1 MNVHFWWYEARG
13 SGISS
18 WFFGATPVMTG
29 LILSSEATLTPR
41 PNRQL
46 DLHRYQ
52 GALSVSMLALHIS
65 VLEAQS
71 FQPLGDPHPVRI
83 GRRPSTRT
91 CASRDRGDD
100 RSQPRSVELSPHG
113 RTARPPQRGPPPTS
127 RPDRSSGLQ
136 RCRVV
141 RVLLVEDDDGIAL
154 PLEAGLAHHGYEVTR
169 VSRGA
174 DVHAALPADIVLLD
188 LGLPDMDGL
197 DVCRSLRQVDQKLPI
212 IVISARGSEIDR
224 VVGLELGADDY
235 LAKPFGMREL
245 IARIRA
251 VMRRAEPA
259 STAPVEGEGADATDD
274 DSGAHDTRVR
284 SVGALT
290 IDLRTHRATLD
301 SHELSL
307 TTKEFGVLA
316 MLSADPGAVVTRS
329 DLIEQVW
336 DEHWYGP
343 TKTLDVHVA
352 QLRKKLGNPA
362 WVENVRSIGY
372 RLVDPTET
380 SA

>member
-1 MNVHFWWYEARG
+1 M
-13 SGISS
+13 
-18 WFFGATPVMTG
+18 
-29 LILSSEATLTPR
+29 
-41 PNRQL
+41 
-46 DLHRYQ
+46 
-52 GALSVSMLALHIS
+52 
-65 VLEAQS
+65 
-71 FQPLGDPHPVRI
+71 
-83 GRRPSTRT
+83 
-91 CASRDRGDD
+91 
-100 RSQPRSVELSPHG
+100 
-113 RTARPPQRGPPPTS
+113 
-127 RPDRSSGLQ
+127 
-136 RCRVV
+136 

-169 VSRGA
+169 VFRGA
-174 DVHAALPADIVLLD
+174 DVHAALPVDIVLLD

-197 DVCRSLRQVDQKLPI
+197 DVCKSLRQVDEKLPI

-251 VMRRAEPA
+251 VMRRAEPVSKA
-259 STAPVEGEGADATDD
+259 AGEAEGSDAADG
-274 DSGAHDTRVR
+274 DSGVPDARVR
-284 SVGALT
+284 EVGALT
-290 IDLRTHRATLD
+290 IDLRTHRTMLD
-301 SHELSL
+301 GQELSL

-362 WVENVRSIGY
+362 WIENVRSIGY
-372 RLVDPTET
+372 RLVDPAET

>member
-1 MNVHFWWYEARG
+1 M
-13 SGISS
+13 
-18 WFFGATPVMTG
+18 
-29 LILSSEATLTPR
+29 
-41 PNRQL
+41 
-46 DLHRYQ
+46 
-52 GALSVSMLALHIS
+52 
-65 VLEAQS
+65 
-71 FQPLGDPHPVRI
+71 
-83 GRRPSTRT
+83 
-91 CASRDRGDD
+91 
-100 RSQPRSVELSPHG
+100 
-113 RTARPPQRGPPPTS
+113 
-127 RPDRSSGLQ
+127 
-136 RCRVV
+136 

-154 PLEAGLAHHGYEVTR
+154 PLEAGLAHHGYEVRR

-174 DVHAALPADIVLLD
+174 DVHAALPVDIVLLD

-197 DVCRSLRQVDQKLPI
+197 DVCRSLRQVDEKLPI

-235 LAKPFGMREL
+235 LSKPFGMREL

-259 STAPVEGEGADATDD
+259 STAAVEAEGADATDD
-274 DSGAHDTRVR
+274 DSSAHDARVH

-290 IDLRTHRATLD
+290 IDLRTHRVMLD

-372 RLVDPTET
+372 RLVDPAET

>member
-1 MNVHFWWYEARG
+1 M
-13 SGISS
+13 
-18 WFFGATPVMTG
+18 
-29 LILSSEATLTPR
+29 
-41 PNRQL
+41 
-46 DLHRYQ
+46 
-52 GALSVSMLALHIS
+52 
-65 VLEAQS
+65 
-71 FQPLGDPHPVRI
+71 
-83 GRRPSTRT
+83 
-91 CASRDRGDD
+91 
-100 RSQPRSVELSPHG
+100 
-113 RTARPPQRGPPPTS
+113 
-127 RPDRSSGLQ
+127 
-136 RCRVV
+136 

-174 DVHAALPADIVLLD
+174 DVQAAIPADIVLLD

-197 DVCRSLRQVDQKLPI
+197 DVCRSIRQVDGKLPI
-212 IVISARGSEIDR
+212 IIISARGSEIDR

-259 STAPVEGEGADATDD
+259 SRPLDAGTADVTDGESSTHNARP
-274 DSGAHDTRVR
+274 RV
-284 SVGALT
+284 VGALT
-290 IDLRTHRATLD
+290 IDLRTHRVTLD
-301 SHELSL
+301 GQELSL
-307 TTKEFGVLA
+307 TTKEFGVLS

-362 WVENVRSIGY
+362 WIENVRSIGY
-372 RLVDPTET
+372 RLVDPAGS

>member
-1 MNVHFWWYEARG
+1 MK
-13 SGISS
+13 
-18 WFFGATPVMTG
+18 
-29 LILSSEATLTPR
+29 
-41 PNRQL
+41 
-46 DLHRYQ
+46 
-52 GALSVSMLALHIS
+52 
-65 VLEAQS
+65 
-71 FQPLGDPHPVRI
+71 
-83 GRRPSTRT
+83 
-91 CASRDRGDD
+91 
-100 RSQPRSVELSPHG
+100 
-113 RTARPPQRGPPPTS
+113 
-127 RPDRSSGLQ
+127 
-136 RCRVV
+136 
-141 RVLLVEDDDGIAL
+141 VLLVEDDDGIAL

-174 DVHAALPADIVLLD
+174 DVYAALPADIVLLD

-197 DVCRSLRQVDQKLPI
+197 DVCRSLRQVDGKLPI

-251 VMRRAEPA
+251 VMRRAEPSSA
-259 STAPVEGEGADATDD
+259 VPAELEAADMADR
-274 DSGAHDTRVR
+274 DTGVAADGLFVSPGNRVR
-284 SVGALT
+284 SVGTLT
-290 IDLRTHRATLD
+290 IDLRTHRVSLGTE
-301 SHELSL
+301 ELSL

-329 DLIEQVW
+329 DLIEHVW

-362 WVENVRSIGY
+362 WIENVRSIGY
-372 RLVDPTET
+372 RLVDPAAA
-380 SA
+380 SP

>member
-1 MNVHFWWYEARG
+1 M
-13 SGISS
+13 
-18 WFFGATPVMTG
+18 
-29 LILSSEATLTPR
+29 
-41 PNRQL
+41 
-46 DLHRYQ
+46 
-52 GALSVSMLALHIS
+52 
-65 VLEAQS
+65 
-71 FQPLGDPHPVRI
+71 
-83 GRRPSTRT
+83 
-91 CASRDRGDD
+91 
-100 RSQPRSVELSPHG
+100 
-113 RTARPPQRGPPPTS
+113 
-127 RPDRSSGLQ
+127 
-136 RCRVV
+136 
-141 RVLLVEDDDGIAL
+141 RVLLVEDDDGIAV
-154 PLEAGLAHHGYEVTR
+154 PLEAGLAHHGYQVTR

-174 DVHAALPADIVLLD
+174 DVHAALPVDIVLLD

-197 DVCRSLRQVDQKLPI
+197 DVCRLLRQIDEKLPI

-251 VMRRAEPA
+251 VMRRSEPA
-259 STAPVEGEGADATDD
+259 STAPVEAEGADAADG
-274 DSGAHDTRVR
+274 DSGAHDSRVR
-284 SVGALT
+284 AVGELT
-290 IDLRTHRATLD
+290 IDLRTHRVTLD

-307 TTKEFGVLA
+307 TTKEFGLLA

-362 WVENVRSIGY
+362 WIENVRSIGY
-372 RLVDPTET
+372 RMVDPARTPV
-380 SA
+380 

>member
-1 MNVHFWWYEARG
+1 M
-13 SGISS
+13 
-18 WFFGATPVMTG
+18 
-29 LILSSEATLTPR
+29 
-41 PNRQL
+41 
-46 DLHRYQ
+46 
-52 GALSVSMLALHIS
+52 
-65 VLEAQS
+65 
-71 FQPLGDPHPVRI
+71 
-83 GRRPSTRT
+83 
-91 CASRDRGDD
+91 
-100 RSQPRSVELSPHG
+100 
-113 RTARPPQRGPPPTS
+113 
-127 RPDRSSGLQ
+127 
-136 RCRVV
+136 

-174 DVHAALPADIVLLD
+174 DVHAALPVDIVLLD

-197 DVCRSLRQVDQKLPI
+197 DVCRSLRQIDEKLPI

-251 VMRRAEPA
+251 VMRRAEPV
-259 STAPVEGEGADATDD
+259 STTPVEAEGADAADSE
-274 DSGAHDTRVR
+274 SGAHDSRVR
-284 SVGALT
+284 AVGALT
-290 IDLRTHRATLD
+290 IDLRTHRVMLD
-301 SHELSL
+301 SEELSL

-352 QLRKKLGNPA
+352 QLRKKLGSPA
-362 WVENVRSIGY
+362 WIENVRSIGY
-372 RLVDPTET
+372 RLVDPGAT

>member
-1 MNVHFWWYEARG
+1 M
-13 SGISS
+13 
-18 WFFGATPVMTG
+18 
-29 LILSSEATLTPR
+29 
-41 PNRQL
+41 
-46 DLHRYQ
+46 
-52 GALSVSMLALHIS
+52 
-65 VLEAQS
+65 
-71 FQPLGDPHPVRI
+71 
-83 GRRPSTRT
+83 
-91 CASRDRGDD
+91 
-100 RSQPRSVELSPHG
+100 
-113 RTARPPQRGPPPTS
+113 
-127 RPDRSSGLQ
+127 
-136 RCRVV
+136 

-174 DVHAALPADIVLLD
+174 DVRAALPVDIVLLD

-251 VMRRAEPA
+251 VMRRSEPA
-259 STAPVEGEGADATDD
+259 STSTVEAEVTDD
-274 DSGAHDTRVR
+274 SDSGASGTRAR
-284 SVGALT
+284 KVGALT
-290 IDLRTHRATLD
+290 IDLRTHRVTLNG
-301 SHELSL
+301 HELSL

-362 WVENVRSIGY
+362 WVENVRSIGF
-372 RLVDPTET
+372 RLVDPAET
-380 SA
+380 SP

>member
-1 MNVHFWWYEARG
+1 M
-13 SGISS
+13 
-18 WFFGATPVMTG
+18 
-29 LILSSEATLTPR
+29 
-41 PNRQL
+41 
-46 DLHRYQ
+46 
-52 GALSVSMLALHIS
+52 
-65 VLEAQS
+65 
-71 FQPLGDPHPVRI
+71 
-83 GRRPSTRT
+83 
-91 CASRDRGDD
+91 
-100 RSQPRSVELSPHG
+100 
-113 RTARPPQRGPPPTS
+113 
-127 RPDRSSGLQ
+127 
-136 RCRVV
+136 

-174 DVHAALPADIVLLD
+174 DVHGALPADIVLLD

-197 DVCRSLRQVDQKLPI
+197 DVCRSLRQVDGKLPI

-259 STAPVEGEGADATDD
+259 STPVEMETAEAGDV
-274 DSGAHDTRVR
+274 DSAAQDTRVR
-284 SVGALT
+284 VVGTLT
-290 IDLRTHRATLD
+290 IDLRTHRVTLD
-301 SHELSL
+301 SQELSL

-362 WVENVRSIGY
+362 WIENVRSIGY
-372 RLVDPTET
+372 RLVDPAGT
-380 SA
+380 SP

>member
-1 MNVHFWWYEARG
+1 M
-13 SGISS
+13 
-18 WFFGATPVMTG
+18 
-29 LILSSEATLTPR
+29 
-41 PNRQL
+41 
-46 DLHRYQ
+46 
-52 GALSVSMLALHIS
+52 
-65 VLEAQS
+65 
-71 FQPLGDPHPVRI
+71 
-83 GRRPSTRT
+83 
-91 CASRDRGDD
+91 
-100 RSQPRSVELSPHG
+100 
-113 RTARPPQRGPPPTS
+113 
-127 RPDRSSGLQ
+127 
-136 RCRVV
+136 

-197 DVCRSLRQVDQKLPI
+197 DVCRSLRQVDDKLPI

-259 STAPVEGEGADATDD
+259 STVPVETDAVGAADD
-274 DSGAHDTRVR
+274 GDSGTAYTRVR
-284 SVGALT
+284 AVGALT
-290 IDLRTHRATLD
+290 IDLRTHRVTLD
-301 SHELSL
+301 GLELSL

-362 WVENVRSIGY
+362 WIENVRSIGY
-372 RLVDPTET
+372 RLVDPAKTPV
-380 SA
+380 

>member
-1 MNVHFWWYEARG
+1 MK
-13 SGISS
+13 
-18 WFFGATPVMTG
+18 
-29 LILSSEATLTPR
+29 
-41 PNRQL
+41 
-46 DLHRYQ
+46 
-52 GALSVSMLALHIS
+52 
-65 VLEAQS
+65 
-71 FQPLGDPHPVRI
+71 
-83 GRRPSTRT
+83 
-91 CASRDRGDD
+91 
-100 RSQPRSVELSPHG
+100 
-113 RTARPPQRGPPPTS
+113 
-127 RPDRSSGLQ
+127 
-136 RCRVV
+136 
-141 RVLLVEDDDGIAL
+141 VLLVEDDDGIAL

-174 DVHAALPADIVLLD
+174 DVHAALPVDIVLLD

-197 DVCRSLRQVDQKLPI
+197 DVCRSLRQFDEKLPI

-251 VMRRAEPA
+251 VMRRADPVS
-259 STAPVEGEGADATDD
+259 STPMEAEGVDAANGDVAPQ
-274 DSGAHDTRVR
+274 DTRVR
-284 SVGALT
+284 AIGALT
-290 IDLRTHRATLD
+290 IDLRTHRVTLE
-301 SHELSL
+301 SQELSL

-362 WVENVRSIGY
+362 WIENVRSIGY
-372 RLVDPTET
+372 RLVDPAET

>member
-1 MNVHFWWYEARG
+1 MK
-13 SGISS
+13 
-18 WFFGATPVMTG
+18 
-29 LILSSEATLTPR
+29 
-41 PNRQL
+41 
-46 DLHRYQ
+46 
-52 GALSVSMLALHIS
+52 
-65 VLEAQS
+65 
-71 FQPLGDPHPVRI
+71 
-83 GRRPSTRT
+83 
-91 CASRDRGDD
+91 
-100 RSQPRSVELSPHG
+100 
-113 RTARPPQRGPPPTS
+113 
-127 RPDRSSGLQ
+127 
-136 RCRVV
+136 
-141 RVLLVEDDDGIAL
+141 VLLVEDDDGIAL

-174 DVHAALPADIVLLD
+174 DVHAALPVDIVLLD

-197 DVCRSLRQVDQKLPI
+197 DVCRSLRQVDEKLPI

-259 STAPVEGEGADATDD
+259 STTPVEVEGVDAADG

-284 SVGALT
+284 VVGALT

-301 SHELSL
+301 GHELSL
-307 TTKEFGVLA
+307 TTKEFGVLG

-362 WVENVRSIGY
+362 WIENVRSIGY
-372 RLVDPTET
+372 RLVDPAGT
-380 SA
+380 SE

>member
-1 MNVHFWWYEARG
+1 M
-13 SGISS
+13 
-18 WFFGATPVMTG
+18 
-29 LILSSEATLTPR
+29 
-41 PNRQL
+41 
-46 DLHRYQ
+46 
-52 GALSVSMLALHIS
+52 
-65 VLEAQS
+65 
-71 FQPLGDPHPVRI
+71 
-83 GRRPSTRT
+83 
-91 CASRDRGDD
+91 
-100 RSQPRSVELSPHG
+100 
-113 RTARPPQRGPPPTS
+113 
-127 RPDRSSGLQ
+127 
-136 RCRVV
+136 

-154 PLEAGLAHHGYEVTR
+154 PLEAGLAHHGYSVTR

-174 DVHAALPADIVLLD
+174 DVHAALPVDIVLLD

-197 DVCRSLRQVDQKLPI
+197 DVCRSLRQVDEKLPI

-251 VMRRAEPA
+251 VMRRADTA
-259 STAPVEGEGADATDD
+259 SATPMETEAVDAADG
-274 DSGAHDTRVR
+274 DSGASDSRVR
-284 SVGALT
+284 AVGALT
-290 IDLRTHRATLD
+290 IDLRTHRVTLD
-301 SHELSL
+301 SQELSL

-362 WVENVRSIGY
+362 WIENVRSIGY
-372 RLVDPTET
+372 RLVDPAET